1 MRSNSQKHW
10 TIALALLLAGGGA
23 FLALA
28 QQPPPPSEQK
38 QGPIQPRQEKQEEVP
53 YALRV
58 DVPVVSID
66 LSVVDPKSGT
76 FIPGLKKEHFR
87 VYMDG
92 VEQEVVAFAPT
103 EAPLTA
109 VLVVEASPYIGY
121 IRYDNLDAAY
131 LFLRQ
136 LRKED
141 WVALVSYDMRP
152 RIEVDFTRDTNEIV
166 NHLNHMQYGGF
177 SEVNVYD
184 AVIDTLDRLKDV
196 EGKKSIIVIGTGVDT
211 FSKHTWDDARKAA
224 RAAGVPIFTIGMGW
238 PALLAADRVS
248 GNPRYG
254 RGMQRG
260 ADELR
265 MKINLA
271 EAQMRDLSEQTGG
284 RFWNPR
290 FITQLPSIYE
300 EVGTLL
306 RNQYSLAFRPKPF
319 QRDGK
324 FHKIEL
330 KLVSP
335 DGTPL
340 KVLDQNRKEL
350 KVEILARKGFYAPE
364 S

>member
-1 MRSNSQKHW
+1 MRNQAQKSW
-10 TIALALLLAGGGA
+10 AIALALLLAAGGA

-109 VLVVEASPYIGY
+109 VLVVESSPYIGY

-152 RIEVDFTRDTNEIV
+152 RIEVDFTRDTQEIV
-166 NHLNHMQYGGF
+166 NHLSHMQFGGF

-184 AVIDTLDRLKDV
+184 AVIETLDRLKDV
-196 EGKKSIIVIGTGVDT
+196 EG
-211 FSKHTWDDARKAA
+211 R
-224 RAAGVPIFTIGMGW
+224 
-238 PALLAADRVS
+238 
-248 GNPRYG
+248 NP
-254 RGMQRG
+254 
-260 ADELR
+260 
-265 MKINLA
+265 
-271 EAQMRDLSEQTGG
+271 LS
-284 RFWNPR
+284 
-290 FITQLPSIYE
+290 
-300 EVGTLL
+300 
-306 RNQYSLAFRPKPF
+306 
-319 QRDGK
+319 
-324 FHKIEL
+324 
-330 KLVSP
+330 
-335 DGTPL
+335 
-340 KVLDQNRKEL
+340 
-350 KVEILARKGFYAPE
+350 
-364 S
+364 

>member
-1 MRSNSQKHW
+1 MKNHSQKHW
-10 TIALALLLAGGGA
+10 AAALILLLLVAGA
-23 FLALA
+23 FLAGA
-28 QQPPPPSEQK
+28 QQPPPTEQK
-38 QGPIQPRQEKQEEVP
+38 QGPIQPKPEKQEEAP

-58 DVPVVSID
+58 EVPVVSID
-66 LSVVDPKSGT
+66 LTVVDPKSGT
-76 FIPGLKKEHFR
+76 FVSGLKKEHFR

-92 VEQEVVAFAPT
+92 TEQEVVAFAPT
-103 EAPLTA
+103 EAPLTT
-109 VLVVEASPYIGY
+109 VLVVESSPVIGY
-121 IRYDNLDAAY
+121 VIRYDNLDAAY

-152 RIEVDFTRDTNEIV
+152 RIEVDFTRDTQDVI
-166 NHLNHMQYGGF
+166 NHLSHMQFGGF

-196 EGKKSIIVIGTGVDT
+196 EGKKSIVVIGTGLDT

-224 RAAGVPIFTIGMGW
+224 REHGTPIFVLGMGW
-238 PALLAADRVS
+238 PALLRADQVS

-254 RGMQRG
+254 RGAQRS

-265 MKINLA
+265 MQLNLA
-271 EAQMRDLSEQTGG
+271 EAQMRDLCEQTGG
-284 RFWNPR
+284 RAWFPR
-290 FITQLPSIYE
+290 FITELPNIYSDI
-300 EVGTLL
+300 GTLM

-330 KLVSP
+330 KLVGP

-340 KVLDQNRKEL
+340 KVIDQNRKEI
-350 KVEILARKGFYAPE
+350 KYEILARKGFYAPQ

>member
-1 MRSNSQKHW
+1 MRSQAQKPW
-10 TIALALLLAGGGA
+10 AMGLALLLAAGGV

-28 QQPPPPSEQK
+28 QQPPPSEQK
-38 QGPIQPRQEKQEEVP
+38 QGPIQPREDKKEEAP

-58 DVPVVSID
+58 DVPVVSVD

-76 FIPGLKKEHFR
+76 FISGLKKEHFR

-92 VEQEVVAFAPT
+92 VEQEIVAFAPT
-103 EAPLTA
+103 EAPLTT
-109 VLVVEASPYIGY
+109 VLLVEASPYIGY

-136 LRKED
+136 LRKDD

-152 RIEVDFTRDTNEIV
+152 RIEVDFTHDANEII
-166 NHLNHMQYGGF
+166 NRLRYMEFGGF
-177 SEVNVYD
+177 SEVNMYD

-196 EGKKSIIVIGTGVDT
+196 EGKKSIIVIGTGLDT
-211 FSKHTWDDARKAA
+211 FSKHTWDDTRKAA
-224 RAAGVPIFTIGMGW
+224 RNAGVPIFTIGMGW
-238 PALLAADRVS
+238 PVLYAADRVS
-248 GNPRYG
+248 GNPRYS
-254 RGMQRG
+254 RGAQRV

-265 MKINLA
+265 LRIQLA
-271 EAQMRDLSEQTGG
+271 EAQMRDLSDQTGG

-290 FITQLPSIYE
+290 FITQLPGIYE
-300 EVGTLL
+300 EVGTLM

-330 KLVSP
+330 KLVAP

-350 KVEILARKGFYAPE
+350 KVEIYARKGFYAPE